1 MMQPE
6 KDTQEESFPE
16 LAVESKEEQA
26 QLEQQ
31 LAQVDNDATAFF
43 DDDDTFDLVDHTTT
57 TSPNAAAFQ
66 TGNHTLYTQLP
77 PVAVA
82 QVPTFPPP
90 PPPPIRTASAAMSYR
105 SSAPSSALSTPVKGK
120 GYKPGGNTTIEAG
133 RKKLEEFKRKKMA
146 ALTKKAAA
154 AGSGSG
160 NNTTTTTATNNN
172 NNGDT
177 EILVL
182 QGRLAAAEERTKY
195 SQQEAA
201 EASRKA
207 SQLDADLQSILRQ
220 LENVDAERTA
230 LQRDKAAMVGEAVM
244 LKSEVEMAL
253 QRCSEMEVALGA
265 TEEDKVRLQYL
276 LEQAN
281 NSNSNVSGQEES
293 GDDDNSAALQAEVG
307 RLQAQLADK
316 DVQVAQLTYT
326 LEQQEQQLDAS
337 TTTAQQQQQQLL
349 LQLEQQGLEMEQLKD
364 DLQSAHDDVT
374 EIRDSL
380 REAEVERQSAE
391 ATTAGLSAQLAAA
404 HARIAELE
412 QAAVV
417 QDGYSNSNAGNNDA
431 TALVEKEEVVKRQA
445 DEITLLQ
452 TQLNEALDEARRVSE
467 LAAEDVSA
475 ARNDLAAILHEAASS
490 KAEAQRLQE
499 EVELLT
505 RHLESSSG
513 GGGGSRWGGGGG
525 GGRSTDDVGTLKLR
539 VEKAEIAVE
548 KERRMVSNLQKQIK
562 EQHNAAEEGRRA
574 VEAALELRRRCEDL
588 ERQVVQM
595 QQQQQQQQQQIYGP
609 SSNSGGGGGVEGYQQ
624 QQEQEQGEVSLMEAQ
639 MASAA
644 ASTIEK
650 LLEEN
655 NSLTDRINS
664 QAGELERLKDAMAAA
679 NRFATEADLALAAST
694 PTSATQGSLGG
705 AGGGGKGGGLERQI
719 SWSLPGGVKLPL
731 ESLGSGAPTPLASGE
746 DVGQEMYAP
755 LPLGREM
762 QAPVLVY
769 SGGSGSGMVEQG
781 GWKKTTTTTTPKKKK
796 QGGYSFWQWVA
807 GADVADEEE

>member
-1 MMQPE
+1 
-6 KDTQEESFPE
+6 
-16 LAVESKEEQA
+16 
-26 QLEQQ
+26 
-31 LAQVDNDATAFF
+31 LAQVGNDATAFF
-43 DDDDTFDLVDHTTT
+43 DDDNSFDVVDHTTT
-57 TSPNAAAFQ
+57 TTPNAAVFQ
-66 TGNHTLYTQLP
+66 TGNHTVYTQL

-82 QVPTFPPP
+82 QVPPFP
-90 PPPPIRTASAAMSYR
+90 PPPPIRTASAATSYR

-120 GYKPGGNTTIEAG
+120 GYKSGGNTTIEAG

-154 AGSGSG
+154 AAAAGGSSG
-160 NNTTTTTATNNN
+160 GNDTTTHHTATTTNSNSNSNN
-172 NNGDT
+172 DT

-182 QGRLAAAEERTKY
+182 QGRLAAAEERAKY

-207 SQLDADLQSILRQ
+207 SQLDADLQTILHQ

-253 QRCSEMEVALGA
+253 QRCNEMQAALGA
-265 TEEDKVRLQYL
+265 AEEDKVRLQYM

-281 NSNSNVSGQEES
+281 SSNNNMADQEES
-293 GDDDNSAALQAEVG
+293 GDNNSAAAIRAAALQAEVD

-316 DVQVAQLTYT
+316 DVQVAQLTCT
-326 LEQQEQQLDAS
+326 LEQQQVDAS
-337 TTTAQQQQQQLL
+337 TTSAQQQQQQQQLL
-349 LQLEQQGLEMEQLKD
+349 LQLEQQGLEMEQVRD
-364 DLQSAHDDVT
+364 DLQSAHEDVA

-391 ATTAGLSAQLAAA
+391 ANAAGLSAQLAAA
-404 HARIAELE
+404 HARITELE
-412 QAAVV
+412 QATLV
-417 QDGYSNSNAGNNDA
+417 QDSYNSNADNAG
-431 TALVEKEEVVKRQA
+431 TGTGLMEKEEVVQRQA
-445 DEITLLQ
+445 DEITELQ

-499 EVELLT
+499 EVEVLT
-505 RHLESSSG
+505 RHLESNSSSG
-513 GGGGSRWGGGGG
+513 GGEGGSRWGGGGG
-525 GGRSTDDVGTLKLR
+525 GRSADDVGTLKLR
-539 VEKAEIAVE
+539 LEKAEIAVE

-562 EQHNAAEEGRRA
+562 EQHNAAQEGSRA
-574 VEAALELRRRCEDL
+574 VEAALELRRRCEGL

-595 QQQQQQQQQQIYGP
+595 QQQQQIYGP
-609 SSNSGGGGGVEGYQQ
+609 SSTSGGGGEGYQQ
-624 QQEQEQGEVSLMEAQ
+624 QQEQGKVSLIEAQ

-664 QAGELERLKDAMAAA
+664 QARELERLQDAMAAA

-705 AGGGGKGGGLERQI
+705 GGGGGKGGGGLERQI

-731 ESLGSGAPTPLASGE
+731 ESLGLGAPTPLASGE

-762 QAPVLVY
+762 QAPMLMY
-769 SGGSGSGMVEQG
+769 SGGSGSGMIEQG
-781 GWKKTTTTTTPKKKK
+781 GWKTTTTTTTTPKKKK